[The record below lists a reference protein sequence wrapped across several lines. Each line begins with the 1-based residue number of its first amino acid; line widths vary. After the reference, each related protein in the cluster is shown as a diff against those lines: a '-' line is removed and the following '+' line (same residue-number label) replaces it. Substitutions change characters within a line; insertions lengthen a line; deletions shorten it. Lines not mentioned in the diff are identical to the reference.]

1 MIIRMTV
8 EDNDFT
14 ELLENFANDLRELF
28 FQETKSSY
36 ENDYNPKI
44 IYQLVE

>member
-14 ELLENFANDLRELF
+14 EMLEDFANDLRKFF
-28 FQETKSSY
+28 FQETKSNY
-36 ENDYNPKI
+36 ENVIITNSYNEDK
-44 IYQLVE
+44 